1 MTSRLRNSSRRGR
14 VALAAAAVVFAC
26 GFSAVAF
33 GVSAAQQPQNR
44 AAASAALS
52 KDQLDF
58 FEQKIRPIFTNNCYK
73 CHSPANGTP
82 QGGLELDWKGGW
94 EQGGTDG
101 PVIVPGDPDKSLL
114 IQAVRYTE
122 KWLQMPP
129 GGKLSND
136 DISDLVKWV
145 RMGAPDPRTTRPVG
159 TVSYGG
165 SGKNHWAFK
174 PVTKPAIPAVKNQG
188 WAANDIDRFVLA
200 KLEAN
205 GMSGGERADKR
216 TLIRRAYFDVIGLPP
231 TPDQVNAFLADT
243 SPNAF
248 EKIVDGLL
256 ASPHYGE
263 RWARH
268 WLDVARYS
276 DTKGQFNRRVGES
289 PIYPYAWT
297 YRDYVIKALNDDLP
311 YDQFI
316 REQIAADRLVD
327 KKNPEPA
334 SLAALGFLTLGDHFN
349 GMFADVINDRIDVTS
364 KAFLGLTVT
373 CARCHNHKFDPIP
386 QADYYSLYGIFS
398 SSMEPLEKP
407 IIASPNAANADY
419 AAKRLE
425 VDGRLNALREQ
436 DIKLLFGDYRRQGA
450 VYLAATVLPERQ
462 RAAFLTKYGADPA
475 LLQNWTSITR
485 GGFRPG
491 VPVFGVW
498 TALARIPPERFAQQA
513 ERVLD
518 DVLDG
523 RDGRAGRAGRAG
535 RGPAP
540 PISPVQETFELSP
553 LVRKA
558 FDGRAPRDL
567 SEVANTYGK
576 LLARTDPEWEEL
588 MSSVMDRALLRFLPR
603 PAENQLVNL
612 HNQSEILELT
622 EPGAP
627 ARAHVLVD
635 KPKPADAPILVR
647 GQVETPGDVV
657 PRRFL
662 EVLSGTK
669 RPHFDDG
676 SGRLELA
683 KAIADKQNPLTARV
697 MVNRVW
703 QHHFGDGFVPTPD
716 DLGNQSTPPTHPE
729 LLDWLATRFMADGW
743 SIKKLHKLILMSATW
758 QQSSLNNQAFAE
770 KDPFNHLLWRANIRR
785 LEFEPLRDS
794 ILSIGGTLDLTM
806 GGHPIDLTAGTRQ
819 AQGRGRGGRGRG
831 SAADLLPADPRR
843 SVYGFIDRADMAE
856 VLNTFDYPNP
866 NAPMGKR
873 YETIVPQQ
881 ALFLMNSPLVIEQVR
896 NVVNRDAFKDAD
908 SDDARIRLLYELFF
922 QRPPRD
928 EEMRAGKEFVATF
941 QPSNAAPQAP
951 AQGQPGRGRRG
962 GGAADG
968 PQGRGQGVG
977 RAGRPGGPPQP
988 VRLPLSGWQEYAHA
1002 LLLTNEAVFI
1012 N

>member
-1 MTSRLRNSSRRGR
+1 L
-14 VALAAAAVVFAC
+14 ALVAAVAIYLSCF
-26 GFSAVAF
+26 GAVAF
-33 GVSAAQQPQNR
+33 RVSAQQPQSR
-44 AAASAALS
+44 AAAPAALS
-52 KDQLDF
+52 KDQLEF
-58 FEQKIRPIFTNNCYK
+58 FEEKIRPVFTANCYK
-73 CHSPANGTP
+73 CHSPATGTP
-82 QGGLELDWKGGW
+82 QAGLELDWKGGW
-94 EQGGTDG
+94 EQGGVDG

-114 IQAVRYTE
+114 IQAVRYTD
-122 KWLQMPP
+122 KGLQMPP

-136 DISDLVKWV
+136 QINDLVKWV
-145 RMGAPDPRTTRPVG
+145 RMGAPDPRTTRPAA
-159 TVSYGG
+159 TISYGG

-174 PVTKPAIPAVKNQG
+174 PVAKPAPPAVKTPG
-188 WAANDIDRFVLA
+188 WVVNDIDRFVLA

-205 GMSGGERADKR
+205 GMSGSERADTR
-216 TLIRRAYFDVIGLPP
+216 TLLRRAYFDVIGLPP
-231 TPDQVNAFLADT
+231 TPEQMNAFLADA

-248 EKIVDGLL
+248 EKVVDGLL
-256 ASPHYGE
+256 ASPRYGE
-263 RWARH
+263 RWGRH

-297 YRDYVIKALNDDLP
+297 YRDYVIKAFNDDLP

-316 REQIAADRLVD
+316 REQLAADRLVD
-327 KKNPEPA
+327 KKNPAP
-334 SLAALGFLTLGDHFN
+334 LAALGFLTLGDHFN

-398 SSMEPLEKP
+398 SSMEPADKP
-407 IIASPNAANADY
+407 IIAPPNAANADY
-419 AAKRLE
+419 VVKRQE
-425 VDGRLNALREQ
+425 MDARLSALREQ
-436 DIKLLFGDYRRQGA
+436 DIKSLFGDYRHHGA
-450 VYLAATVLPERQ
+450 VYLMAASMPERQ
-462 RAAFLTKYGADPA
+462 RAAYLTKNGADPA

-485 GGFRPG
+485 GAFRPG

-498 TALARIPPERFAQQA
+498 SALARIPPERFSQQA
-513 ERVLD
+513 PRVLD
-518 DVLDG
+518 AILDG
-523 RDGRAGRAGRAG
+523 RDGRPGRGGRAG

-540 PISPVQETFELSP
+540 PVSPVQETFELSP

-558 FDGRAPRDL
+558 FDGRPPRNLADAA
-567 SEVANTYGK
+567 EIYAK
-576 LLARTDPEWEEL
+576 LFARTDPEWEEL

-612 HNQSEILELT
+612 HNQSELLDLV

-647 GQVETPGDVV
+647 GQIETPGDVV

-662 EVLSGTK
+662 EALSGSK

-683 KAIADKQNPLTARV
+683 RAIADKQNPLTARV

-703 QHHFGDGFVPTPD
+703 QHHFGDGFVATPD
-716 DLGNQSTPPTHPE
+716 DLGNQSSPPTHLE
-729 LLDWLATRFMADGW
+729 LIDWLATRFMADGW
-743 SIKKLHKLILMSATW
+743 SLKKLHKLILMSATW
-758 QQSSLNNQAFAE
+758 QQSSRNNPQFAE

-806 GGHPIDLTAGTRQ
+806 GGRPIDLAAGTRQ

-831 SAADLLPADPRR
+831 SAADLLPSDPRR
-843 SVYGFIDRADMAE
+843 TVYGFIDRADMAE

-896 NVVNRDAFKDAD
+896 NVVNRDVFTSAD
-908 SDDARIRLLYELFF
+908 SDESRIRLLYELFF
-922 QRPPRD
+922 QRPPTV
-928 EEMRAGKEFVATF
+928 EEIRAGQQFIATSRPAGGAA
-941 QPSNAAPQAP
+941 QPASAAA
-951 AQGQPGRGRRG
+951 ARGFGAGDRGQGPGRGRGPR
-962 GGAADG
+962 GAAAG
-968 PQGRGQGVG
+968 QGRGQ
-977 RAGRPGGPPQP
+977 PTP
-988 VRLPLSGWQEYAHA
+988 VRLPLTGWQEYAHA
-1002 LLLTNEAVFI
+1002 LLLTNEAAFV